1 MTQAFVVL
9 VLHISSADDSLV
21 LITKRL
27 SVLGKPPEIH
37 RRDSCVSLLTQPK
50 ISIVKELV
58 AVLIGQYAMV

>member
-1 MTQAFVVL
+1 M
-9 VLHISSADDSLV
+9 ISLV

-50 ISIVKELV
+50 VSIVKELV